1 MAQKTETVFRQNQVI
16 PFLKTLR
23 NTWFEPIQQK
33 AIVGSPDF
41 VLCVQGRFV
50 ALELKADSGSLSKLQ
65 EFKLAKI
72 TSSGGHSLVAA
83 PNNWVAIKEQLSAM
97 DQGEKW
103 KSKLSTEKCQASSS
117 HR

>member
-1 MAQKTETVFRQNQVI
+1 MAQKPETVFRQGKVI

-23 NTWFEPIQQK
+23 NTWFEPIQQQ

-41 VLCVQGRFV
+41 VLCVRGSFV
-50 ALELKADSGSLSKLQ
+50 ALELKADSGHLSLLQ

-72 TSSGGHSLVAA
+72 ILAGGHSLVAT
-83 PNNWVAIKEQLSAM
+83 PNNWAAIKEQLSAM

-103 KSKLSTEKCQASSS
+103 KSNLSTGK
-117 HR
+117 